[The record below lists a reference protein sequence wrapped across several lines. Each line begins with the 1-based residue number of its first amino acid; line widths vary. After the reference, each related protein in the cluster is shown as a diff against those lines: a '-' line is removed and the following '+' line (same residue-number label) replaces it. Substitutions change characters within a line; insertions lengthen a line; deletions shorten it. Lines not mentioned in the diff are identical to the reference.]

1 MDTYLV
7 SEHKLEAIEAIQPIL
22 RKSPEVSSEE
32 FQEFL
37 EYKMSLGA
45 RQRIYRNFTDE
56 EGNFTMF
63 EKGTRNDK
71 DSLNELSTEVIE
83 YELKMKDTPIFD
95 MLEKEMKVRLPE
107 FLTRDDHGRFMPRVP
122 VGANTGWYQ
131 NSQGELFHYDGVI
144 WDNVPSE
151 MVETLEYLG

>member
-7 SEHKLEAIEAIQPIL
+7 SELKLEAIEAVQPVL

-63 EKGTRNDK
+63 EKGTRDDK
-71 DSLNELSTEVIE
+71 KALNELSTEVHE
-83 YELKMKDTPIFD
+83 YELKMKGTPIFD
-95 MLEKEMKVRLPE
+95 MLEKEMKVNLPD
-107 FLTRDDHGRFMPRVP
+107 FLTRDDHGRFIPKEVA
-122 VGANTGWYQ
+122 VGWYQ
-131 NSQGELFHYDGVI
+131 NSNGDLFHYDGVI
-144 WDNVPSE
+144 WDNVPNE
-151 MVETLEYLG
+151 RAEDLEYLG